1 MSEEFTCGRNRK
13 LSPDCAKRLAQIRDA
28 ACDFVLFES
37 ESHLPEWKDKFGQ
50 FLNLVFELTRP
61 PLGPREIADLVDV
74 MIITNMERGM
84 SLERAVPYA
93 RRSVV
98 DATNKSFAAVKS
110 AHRRYGKEGVA
121 KPQNLPR

>member
-1 MSEEFTCGRNRK
+1 RPPRQRGGPVGRRSRRWDAVMSEEFTCGRKRK

-37 ESHLPEWKDKFGQ
+37 ESHLPDVKDKFGRV
-50 FLNLVFELTRP
+50 LNLVFELTRP

-84 SLERAVPYA
+84 SLDGA
-93 RRSVV
+93 
-98 DATNKSFAAVKS
+98 
-110 AHRRYGKEGVA
+110 
-121 KPQNLPR
+121 